1 MSEKLQFRRPVLLP
15 YLQRFLAHL
24 LWNLKSLFMPA
35 RALRQRVEGRVVL
48 ITGASSGIGEL
59 AARRLAAAGATV
71 LMTARSEDKLQALA
85 NELRAAGGKAQVYA
99 GNLAVMEDCDRV
111 CAEVLRDHGRVDIL
125 VNNAGRSIRRSVK
138 FSFDRFHDYERTMQ
152 LNFFGSL
159 RMAMNLLPGML
170 ARNEGHIINITTLG
184 ISTFPARFSAY
195 LSSKCALEAWSW
207 VLANE
212 IAHTN
217 VRVSTV
223 NYPLVS
229 TPMIAPSLVYR
240 YMPWKLSP
248 ETACRWLMDMVIT
261 QNKRKTSV
269 AAYLGVFVYWV
280 LPKTTESLINLLY
293 QGIHEPPPDSYAQI
307 MRNNSPE
314 ALEQAR
320 RDAAAARTAAA
331 GTSAPDQTG
340 AHP

>member
-1 MSEKLQFRRPVLLP
+1 MAQNLQFRTPRVLP
-15 YLQRFLAHL
+15 YFVR
-24 LWNLKSLFMPA
+24 LWNHILWGLRSVLCPGS
-35 RALRQRVEGRVVL
+35 ALHKRVDGKVVL

-59 AARRLAAAGATV
+59 AARKLAAAGATV
-71 LMTARSEDKLQALA
+71 LMTARSRDKLDALA
-85 NELRAAGGKAQVYA
+85 QEIRAAGGQAGVYA
-99 GNLAVMEDCDRV
+99 GNLALMEDCDRI
-111 CAEVLRDHGRVDIL
+111 CAEVMRDHGRVDIL

-138 FSFDRFHDYERTMQ
+138 FTFDRFHDYERTMQ
-152 LNFFGSL
+152 LNFFGSV
-159 RMAMNLLPGML
+159 RMAMNILPGML

-248 ETACRWLMDMVIT
+248 ETACRWLMDMIIT

-280 LPKTTESLINLLY
+280 LPKTTESLINVLY
-293 QGIHEPPPDSYAQI
+293 QSIHEPPPENYEQVKKKYDPGQMAIAQ
-307 MRNNSPE
+307 R
-314 ALEQAR
+314 QA
-320 RDAAAARTAAA
+320 DAADENINRE
-331 GTSAPDQTG
+331 
-340 AHP
+340 